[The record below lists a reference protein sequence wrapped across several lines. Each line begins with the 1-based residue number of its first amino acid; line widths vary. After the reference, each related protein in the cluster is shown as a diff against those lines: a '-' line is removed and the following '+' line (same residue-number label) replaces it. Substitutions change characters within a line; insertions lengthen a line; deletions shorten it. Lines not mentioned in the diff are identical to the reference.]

1 MSRREVGDALGLRG
15 SRLGAAALAVAGGA
29 LLTGCPAPPRNREV
43 FDPLP
48 LAQAVEL
55 INAPPARLTGLL
67 RATGDVRARVRSA
80 TSDRIKQY
88 DLEGVLLFVAPDHL
102 HFDLRHELAGEQ
114 LSVGSNGVYYW
125 YDDDPDYAP
134 ICRRYDE
141 FPDGYDPELPIQPRQ
156 LVEAL
161 GLSGVPFGPDA
172 HPLDQ
177 PVQRVEDADQQLLL
191 LAYDAAGAPRL
202 VKEYWISRVDRRAL
216 HRIVFRDAMGCVEM
230 ISELSEHRAA
240 DTGLPSLPYRI
251 QINWPK
257 DGSSLEFRIRRWEH
271 RPELGRDLPA
281 FTPPI
286 FRDAAED

>member
-1 MSRREVGDALGLRG
+1 MSRRDVTDALAFRG
-15 SRLGAAALAVAGGA
+15 SRFVAAVLAVAGAA
-29 LLTGCPAPPRNREV
+29 LLIGCPPAPRSREV

-55 INAPPARLTGLL
+55 INTPPARLTGLL
-67 RATGDVRARVRSA
+67 RATGDVRAKVRSA
-80 TSDRIKQY
+80 TSERIKQY

-141 FPDGYDPELPIQPRQ
+141 FPDGYDPDLPIQPRQ

-172 HPLDQ
+172 HPLYH
-177 PVQRVEDADQQLLL
+177 PVQRVEDAEQQLLL
-191 LAYDAAGAPRL
+191 LAYDAAGVPRL
-202 VKEYWISRVDRRAL
+202 VKEYWISRVDRRVL
-216 HRIVFRDAMGCVEM
+216 HRIVFRDAMGHVEM
-230 ISELSEHRAA
+230 VSRLSDHRSPQS
-240 DTGLPSLPYRI
+240 GLPSLPHRI
-251 QINWPK
+251 DIAWPK

-286 FRDAAED
+286 FRDAAEN